1 MTTTDD
7 PSAARTEIIDLKTRF
22 LRADRRAGE
31 LARLLPS
38 NYVADP
44 TSPTGR
50 RFELAEPDP
59 ELTAE
64 LDEAHRLA
72 ATLAADIAAHPFW
85 NSVPRGER
93 VQIGQDLTAQARAIA
108 ADREPAQAD

>member
-1 MTTTDD
+1 MTMDD
-7 PSAARTEIIDLKTRF
+7 LPAARAEILDLKTRF
-22 LRADRRAGE
+22 LRADRRAAE

-59 ELTAE
+59 QLTAE
-64 LDEAHRLA
+64 LDEARRLA
-72 ATLAADIAAHPFW
+72 ATLAANIATHPFW
-85 NSVPRGER
+85 NGVPRGER
-93 VQIGQDLTAQARAIA
+93 VQTDQDLSAQARDIA
-108 ADREPAQAD
+108 ADREPAQAE